1 MQYVKIAAILGQ
13 LEQLGQKATEQLYSL
28 KGQQPGCAV
37 SRSEWI
43 RISLGGG
50 EREEGGDGRRETVPA
65 FEWRIFPPALVK
77 RGDRESTGRF
87 HFKVLR
93 SNY

>member
-1 MQYVKIAAILGQ
+1 MLFPDQNGSESPLG
-13 LEQLGQKATEQLYSL
+13 
-28 KGQQPGCAV
+28 
-37 SRSEWI
+37 
-43 RISLGGG
+43 GGG

-77 RGDRESTGRF
+77 RGDRESRF

>member
-1 MQYVKIAAILGQ
+1 MDQNLPWG
-13 LEQLGQKATEQLYSL
+13 
-28 KGQQPGCAV
+28 
-37 SRSEWI
+37 
-43 RISLGGG
+43 GGG

-77 RGDRESTGRF
+77 RGDRESRF

>member
-50 EREEGGDGRRETVPA
+50 GEREGGRGGKVPA

-77 RGDRESTGRF
+77 RGYRESRF

>member
-1 MQYVKIAAILGQ
+1 MLFPDQNGSESPLG
-13 LEQLGQKATEQLYSL
+13 G
-28 KGQQPGCAV
+28 GGG
-37 SRSEWI
+37 W
-43 RISLGGG
+43 GG